1 MQKRKLKH
9 EIRNFNLVIVHQWQ
23 GNVQKRV
30 IYKQSCCLL
39 MFMYASRISYNEIGI
54 EAFEAFIKLC
64 CLRLPAKIALYL
76 L

>member
-9 EIRNFNLVIVHQWQ
+9 EIRNFHIVFVQQQQ

-30 IYKQSCCLL
+30 RYTQSCCLL
-39 MFMYASRISYNEIGI
+39 MFMYASYHNEIGI

-64 CLRLPAKIALYL
+64 CLRIPIKITLYL